1 MAIAR
6 LFALYDDFGAADYI
20 GEPVSQ
26 CEHMLQAASLAV
38 RAGERP
44 ALVLAALLH
53 DVGHLVALR
62 DGSPQTA
69 LGANGHE
76 ELGARA
82 VLEAGLPREVA
93 DLVRSHVSAKRYL
106 VAADDRYRARLSQA
120 SIMTLELQGGP
131 MSDQE
136 AANFCNSEIFHG
148 ALRMRHYDELAKE
161 VSPIPATLPLDYF
174 KGIAWT
180 LAHPE
185 RRYRPVRAHL

>member
-1 MAIAR
+1 MAVDG
-6 LFALYDDFGAADYI
+6 LFALYDDFGVADYI

-26 CEHMLQAASLAV
+26 REHMLQAASLAA

-62 DGSPQTA
+62 DGSPQTR

-82 VLEAGLPREVA
+82 VLEAGLPGEIA

-106 VAADDRYRARLSQA
+106 VAADDRYRATLSKA
-120 SIMTLELQGGP
+120 STMTLELQGGP
-131 MSDQE
+131 MSDVE
-136 AANFCNSEIFHG
+136 AARFCTSEMFSD
-148 ALRMRHYDELAKE
+148 ALRLRGYDELAKE
-161 VSPIPATLPLDYF
+161 VSPDPGTLPLEYF
-174 KGIAWT
+174 KGIARA
-180 LAHPE
+180 LAYPE
-185 RRYRPVRAHL
+185 RRQRSIQAHL